1 MDDNA
6 PNYLL
11 SLVALSERDAF
22 TLYKIE
28 KYKYFIFYIF
38 FRLKTSGE
46 EITEI
51 LLSKGKVI
59 SALLYANNQGME
71 RQIPARKF
79 LQVNVVKCLCG
90 LTENLFGSGNGNN
103 LFFYLIFSG
112 GKRYWKFRNVF
123 LYKKLVRKTK
133 FVICQGCP

>member
-1 MDDNA
+1 MK
-6 PNYLL
+6 L
-11 SLVALSERDAF
+11 SKCFYIVQNR
-22 TLYKIE
+22 KI
-28 KYKYFIFYIF
+28 YKYFTFYIF

-79 LQVNVVKCLCG
+79 LQVNVVTCLCG
-90 LTENLFGSGNGNN
+90 LTENLFSSGNGNN
-103 LFFYLIFSG
+103 FLSLFFRWQKILEIQKCFLIQEIG
-112 GKRYWKFRNVF
+112 
-123 LYKKLVRKTK
+123 
-133 FVICQGCP
+133 